1 MVNSHTLGFTFTKKV
16 VAILCATDYTKK
28 EMRNIMAKKLIFA
41 TNNQGKVNEIR
52 QILGEGYD
60 VYSLKD
66 LDVHT
71 DIVEDGASFE
81 ENAVIKAKAI
91 CEETGEMVLADDSGF
106 EVDYLN
112 GEPGIYSARYLGEE
126 TSYDIKNADLL
137 RRCEAAGESER
148 TARFV
153 CVIACA
159 YPDGRVETTRG
170 VIEGVL
176 AHEPKGTNGFGYDP
190 IFYLPE
196 RGCTTGELEPE
207 EKNRISHRGIALRKM
222 VEKLK

>member
-1 MVNSHTLGFTFTKKV
+1 
-16 VAILCATDYTKK
+16 
-28 EMRNIMAKKLIFA
+28 MAKKLVFA

-52 QILGEGYD
+52 QILGEGYE

-66 LDVHT
+66 LEFQGG
-71 DIVEDGASFE
+71 IVEDGKSFE
-81 ENAVIKAKAI
+81 ENALIKAKAV
-91 CEETGEMVLADDSGF
+91 CEQTGEMVLADDSGF
-106 EVDYLN
+106 EVDYLG
-112 GEPGIYSARYLGEE
+112 GEPGIYSARYLGEN

-137 RRCEAAGESER
+137 ERCKDAPEGER
-148 TARFV
+148 GARFV

-159 YPDGRVETTRG
+159 CPDGRAFTTKG

-196 RGCTTGELEPE
+196 RGCTTGELAPE
-207 EKNRISHRGIALRKM
+207 EKNKISHRGIALRKM
-222 VEKLK
+222 VEKLAEEP